1 MTALKNEYLL
11 PKNHFQSRRSV
22 LDKHRQILT
31 IEAIMKKLVVPVLLS
46 LALAGCGIPFID
58 IPFVPGI

>member
-1 MTALKNEYLL
+1 
-11 PKNHFQSRRSV
+11 
-22 LDKHRQILT
+22 
-31 IEAIMKKLVVPVLLS
+31 MKKLVVPVLLS